1 MVFDPG
7 LSQGSTL
14 SNQELCSLF
23 RCSTQGGMRRSSDT
37 NTLVLIA
44 KQYPDSDV
52 PYYDT
57 WDGSIF
63 HYTGMGM
70 RGDQSLDRSQ
80 NKTLAK
86 SRQIN
91 DLGVFLFEVFSPKI
105 YTYQGQVVLAGE
117 PYQKTQEDIDKL
129 QRKVWIFPLKL
140 ANEDIPIPLSEDIF
154 ENISLQREKYANK
167 LSDDVLRERAM
178 RSHDVPGERTVIIK
192 RFERNY
198 DVVVWAKRRA
208 NGICQLCQSQAP
220 FINKQGNPFLET
232 HHIIPLGQDGKD
244 VIKNT
249 VALCPNCHR
258 RLHHAL
264 NPEDDK
270 ERLIRIA
277 KSV

>member
-1 MVFDPG
+1 
-7 LSQGSTL
+7 
-14 SNQELCSLF
+14 
-23 RCSTQGGMRRSSDT
+23 
-37 NTLVLIA
+37 
-44 KQYPDSDV
+44 
-52 PYYDT
+52 
-57 WDGSIF
+57 
-63 HYTGMGM
+63 
-70 RGDQSLDRSQ
+70 
-80 NKTLAK
+80 LAK

-105 YTYQGQVVLAGE
+105 YTYRGQVVLAGE

-154 ENISLQREKYANK
+154 ENISLQREKYANT
-167 LSDDVLRERAM
+167 LSDDELRERAM
-178 RSHDVPGERTVIIK
+178 RSHDVPGERTVIIR
-192 RFERNY
+192 RFERNF
-198 DVVVWAKRRA
+198 DVVAWAKRRA

-220 FINKQGNPFLET
+220 FITKQGNPFLET

-244 VIKNT
+244 VIENT

-258 RLHHAL
+258 KLHHAF